1 VLPDGTLYSSV
12 HVQGK
17 FNAKLPLERYPFDT
31 EDLVVTIEDKDKSES
46 ELVYVP
52 DDDPISISSDITIPG
67 WDIGEPTMEV
77 VSNRYPTDFGDPR
90 TGEDTYSRAT
100 FALPVTRPAG
110 TYSLKLLFPM
120 LLVAL
125 TAALA
130 LSVHLRYVEGRIG
143 IGITALLTLVALQL
157 TSSSGLPDVN
167 YLILLDKLYILS
179 YGFVVLTMV
188 VIVRNSWVD
197 ATGDFSAAARAD
209 RRGLLV
215 LTVAYFAALALLLV
229 LTLT

>member
-1 VLPDGTLYSSV
+1 
-12 HVQGK
+12 
-17 FNAKLPLERYPFDT
+17 
-31 EDLVVTIEDKDKSES
+31 
-46 ELVYVP
+46 
-52 DDDPISISSDITIPG
+52 
-67 WDIGEPTMEV
+67 
-77 VSNRYPTDFGDPR
+77 
-90 TGEDTYSRAT
+90 
-100 FALPVTRPAG
+100 
-110 TYSLKLLFPM
+110 M

-125 TAALA
+125 SAALA
-130 LSVHLRYVEGRIG
+130 LSVHPRYVEGRIA

-179 YGFVVLTMV
+179 YGFVVLTLA

-197 ATGDFSAAARAD
+197 ATGDVSAAARAD

-215 LTVAYFAALALLLV
+215 LTVAYFAASALLLV